1 MRARRV
7 PRKPPRSSDR
17 ICTPSRARR
26 EERPNRSRLTSVKER
41 LPAIAV
47 TSVMQVRAW
56 TLRSLDAPME
66 RESRDESPRPGEV
79 LVQVAG
85 CGVCHT
91 DLGFVYD
98 RVPTRRPLPL
108 TLGHEISGQVIAVGE
123 GAEAWAGRQ
132 VIVPAVIPCGACEAC
147 RAGRSS
153 ICKAQ
158 IFPGNDV
165 HGGFATHVR
174 VPARGLCAVPDL
186 NDPRSN
192 PQRLELATLSV
203 IADAVTTPFQAIERS
218 GLAPGDVAVFVGV
231 GGVGG
236 FGAQIAA
243 TRGAHVVAVDVDAL
257 KLEKLSEHGAALALR
272 ADQLDTK
279 ALKRQI
285 GAFAAE
291 RGCGSWRVRIFETS
305 GSPQGQETAFAL
317 LGPGGSL
324 SVIGYTPQKVSLR
337 LSNLMALDAQ
347 AQGNWGC
354 APELYPAALELVLS
368 GRVRVAPFVEHRPLA
383 EINRTFEE
391 LHARRLSRRVVLV
404 PEG

>member
-1 MRARRV
+1 MDV
-7 PRKPPRSSDR
+7 
-17 ICTPSRARR
+17 I
-26 EERPNRSRLTSVKER
+26 
-41 LPAIAV
+41 
-47 TSVMQVRAW
+47 AW
-56 TLRSLDAPME
+56 TLRSLDTPME
-66 RESRDESPRPGEV
+66 REQRDETPASGEV

-108 TLGHEISGQVIAVGE
+108 TLGHEISGRVIAAGA
-123 GAEAWAGRQ
+123 GAEAWIGRT
-132 VIVPAVIPCGACEAC
+132 VIVPAVIPCGACPAC

-153 ICKAQ
+153 ICPTQ

-186 NDPRSN
+186 GSKVAN
-192 PQRLELATLSV
+192 PHGLELATLSV
-203 IADAVTTPFQAIERS
+203 IADAVTTPYQAIERA
-218 GLAPGDVAVFVGV
+218 GLAAGDVAVFVGV

-236 FGAQIAA
+236 FGVQIAA
-243 TRGAHVVAVDVDAL
+243 ARGAHVVAIDVDPL
-257 KLEKLSEHGAALALR
+257 KLEKIAAHGAELTLR
-272 ADQLDTK
+272 ADQLDAK
-279 ALKRQI
+279 ALKRAL
-285 GAFAAE
+285 GALASTHD
-291 RGCGSWRVRIFETS
+291 CPTWRVRIFETS
-305 GSPQGQETAFAL
+305 GSPQGQETAFGL
-317 LGPGGSL
+317 LGHGGLL
-324 SVIGYTPQKVSLR
+324 SVVGYTPQKVSLR

-368 GRVRVAPFVEHRPLA
+368 GRVRVAPFVEQRPLSD
-383 EINRTFEE
+383 INRTFED

-404 PEG
+404 PES